1 MALAASRNHHKGIPV
16 MPLVRI
22 SHAAGKPQ
30 AYSNAL
36 SQGVHRA
43 MIDAFKIP
51 EDDFFQIV
59 TEHAPAT
66 GLIGPASFMEIEHT
80 EDLVFVQITCAEGRS
95 VDQKKALYAGIAGRL
110 SEDAGGRKEDVIIN
124 LVETK
129 RENWSF
135 GNGIA
140 PFAA

>member
-1 MALAASRNHHKGIPV
+1 

-43 MIDAFKIP
+43 LVETFNVP
-51 EDDFFQIV
+51 EDDLFQIV
-59 TEHAPAT
+59 TGHAPT
-66 GLIGPASFMEIEHT
+66 IGLVGTSSFLGIDHS
-80 EDLVFVQITCAEGRS
+80 EDMVYVQITCSEGRS
-95 VDQKKALYAGIAGRL
+95 VDQKKALFGSIVANV
-110 SEDAGGRKEDVIIN
+110 SKDAGVRKEDVIIN
-124 LVETK
+124 IVETK

-135 GNGIA
+135 GNGTA

>member
-1 MALAASRNHHKGIPV
+1 ME
-16 MPLVRI
+16 
-22 SHAAGKPQ
+22 
-30 AYSNAL
+30 
-36 SQGVHRA
+36 
-43 MIDAFKIP
+43 AFNVP

-66 GLIGPASFMEIEHT
+66 SLIGPSSFMGIEHS

-95 VDQKKALYAGIAGRL
+95 VDQKKALYEGIVARL
-110 SEDAGGRKEDVIIN
+110 AKDAGVRKEDVIIN